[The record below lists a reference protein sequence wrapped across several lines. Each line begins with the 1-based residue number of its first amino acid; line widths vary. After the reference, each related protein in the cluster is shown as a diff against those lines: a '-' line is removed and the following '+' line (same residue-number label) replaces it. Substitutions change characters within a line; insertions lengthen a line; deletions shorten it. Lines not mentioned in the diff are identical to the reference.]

1 MRARRRQSRSVS
13 RHFLAD
19 TIMLRMA
26 TIDASRITRAALRDL
41 LAGRPVKLTREGKA
55 IAALRALPLRPR
67 FNPAAE
73 LAAIRKADKGDD
85 WAEFVAW
92 PA

>member
-1 MRARRRQSRSVS
+1 M
-13 RHFLAD
+13 
-19 TIMLRMA
+19 MPPMA

-41 LAGRPVKLTREGKA
+41 QAGRPVKLTRGGKA

-67 FNPAAE
+67 FDAAAE
-73 LAAIRKADKGDD
+73 LAAIRKADRGDD
-85 WAEFVAW
+85 WANFLAW

>member
-1 MRARRRQSRSVS
+1 MPLHSGA
-13 RHFLAD
+13 
-19 TIMLRMA
+19 IMLPMA

-41 LAGRPVKLTREGKA
+41 RAGRAVKLTQEGRA

-67 FNPAAE
+67 FSPAAE
-73 LAAIRKADKGDD
+73 LAAIREADKGDD
-85 WAEFVAW
+85 WADFLAW

>member
-1 MRARRRQSRSVS
+1 MPP
-13 RHFLAD
+13 
-19 TIMLRMA
+19 MA

-41 LAGRPVKLTREGKA
+41 QAGRPVKLTREGKA

-67 FNPAAE
+67 FDPAVE
-73 LAAIRKADKGDD
+73 LAAIRKAGGRDN
-85 WAEFVAW
+85 WADSLAY

>member
-1 MRARRRQSRSVS
+1 
-13 RHFLAD
+13 
-19 TIMLRMA
+19 MLPMA
-26 TIDASRITRAALRDL
+26 CIDASRITRAALRDL
-41 LAGRPVKLTREGKA
+41 RAGRPVKLTQEGKV

-67 FNPAAE
+67 FDPAVE

-85 WAEFVAW
+85 WADFLAW

>member
-1 MRARRRQSRSVS
+1 MI
-13 RHFLAD
+13 LA
-19 TIMLRMA
+19 MA

-41 LAGRPVKLTREGKA
+41 QAGRPVKLTREGKA

-67 FNPAAE
+67 FRPAAE
-73 LAAIRKADKGDD
+73 LAAIRKADESDD
-85 WAEFVAW
+85 WADFVTW

>member
-1 MRARRRQSRSVS
+1 MVWAP
-13 RHFLAD
+13 LTLTGA
-19 TIMLRMA
+19 IILPMA

-41 LAGRPVKLTREGKA
+41 QAGRPVKLTQEGKA

-67 FNPAAE
+67 FDAAAE
-73 LAAIRKADKGDD
+73 LAAIRKADRGDD
-85 WAEFVAW
+85 WADFIAW

>member
-1 MRARRRQSRSVS
+1 MSS
-13 RHFLAD
+13 
-19 TIMLRMA
+19 MA

-41 LAGRPVKLTREGKA
+41 QAGRPVKLTQEGKA

-67 FNPAAE
+67 FNPGVE
-73 LAAIRKADKGDD
+73 LAAIRKADRGDD
-85 WAEFVAW
+85 WADFVAW